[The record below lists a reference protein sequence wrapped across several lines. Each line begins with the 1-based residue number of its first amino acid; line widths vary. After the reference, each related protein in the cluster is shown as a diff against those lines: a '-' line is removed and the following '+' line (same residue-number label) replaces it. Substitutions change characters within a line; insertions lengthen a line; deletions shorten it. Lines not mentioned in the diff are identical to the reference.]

1 MAMIQSD
8 LASNQGTVF
17 VVDDDDSSRLTLQF
31 LLEAEGFE
39 VQSYSGAEEVLSE
52 VDLPNE
58 SCLVTDYNMPG
69 MDGLDLVAT
78 LRTRGNSIPAILVTG
93 DPNRA
98 VRDRAAAAGVPVI
111 EKCYSASSLAGQIKG
126 LINPQFN

>member
-1 MAMIQSD
+1 MTMMQSD
-8 LASNQGTVF
+8 CRPLTGTVF
-17 VVDDDDSSRLTLQF
+17 VVDDDDNSRLALQY

-39 VQSYSGAEEVLSE
+39 VQSYSGAEEVLSR
-52 VDLPNE
+52 VDLPSK

-78 LRTRGNSIPAILVTG
+78 LRTRGNSIPAILVTS

-111 EKCYSASSLAGQIKG
+111 EKSYSASSLAGRING
-126 LINPQFN
+126 LINTRFN